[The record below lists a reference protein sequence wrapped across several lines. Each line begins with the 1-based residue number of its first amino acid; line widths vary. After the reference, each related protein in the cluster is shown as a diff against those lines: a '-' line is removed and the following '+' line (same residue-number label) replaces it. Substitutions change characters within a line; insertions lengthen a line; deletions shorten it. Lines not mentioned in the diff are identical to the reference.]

1 MTEGAEQ
8 RSPMTEGAEQ
18 RSPMTE
24 GAEQRSP
31 MTEGAEQSQRYDK
44 NISNKPCQCRSTDI
58 LGGWYPPGLIVH
70 QQRYRPRDSNKH
82 DK

>member
-1 MTEGAEQ
+1 
-8 RSPMTEGAEQ
+8 MTEGAEQ

-58 LGGWYPPGLIVH
+58 LGG
-70 QQRYRPRDSNKH
+70 
-82 DK
+82 